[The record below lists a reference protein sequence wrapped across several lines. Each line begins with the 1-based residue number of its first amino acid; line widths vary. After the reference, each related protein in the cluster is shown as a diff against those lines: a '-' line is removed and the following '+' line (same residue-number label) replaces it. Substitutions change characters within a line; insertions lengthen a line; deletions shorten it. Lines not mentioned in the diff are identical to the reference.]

1 MIEALSLVD
10 AALAV
15 GEPWAVTVLAV
26 DYPSTPSGTAP
37 TLTVTNPAGVI
48 TTPVM
53 DAVAGVSGVYRA
65 FVATPA
71 PGRYVAR
78 VSHDSYVHDF
88 AAYATPVATA
98 AGMPDLDDLLGPGG
112 DGTGYLGVTSLPEE
126 QVQDAL
132 DAEAANQRRVCRIP
146 AAYGADLRQALLR
159 RVARNLAMQGL
170 PLAVLRGD
178 GEGGDATLL
187 PGNDPEVKRFERPYR
202 KVPIG

>member
-15 GEPWAVTVLAV
+15 GEPWTITVLAV

-37 TLTVTNPAGVI
+37 TLAVTDPFGAD

-53 DAVAGVSGVYRA
+53 ESVAGVSGVYRA
-65 FVATPA
+65 YVPTVNA
-71 PGRYVAR
+71 GRYVAR
-78 VSHDSYVHDF
+78 ATHDSYVLDF
-88 AAYATPVATA
+88 AAFATA
-98 AGMPDLDDLLGPGG
+98 VTPAGAMPTLDDLLGPGG
-112 DGTGYLGVTSLPEE
+112 DGTGYLGVTSLTDE

-132 DAEAANQRRVCRIP
+132 DAEAAAQRRVCRIP

-202 KVPIG
+202 KLPIG